1 MRRLIVH
8 PCGLPEQTAL
18 FCVCPTA
25 EGGGTLRTPTANT
38 LLIAISPHSCE
49 WRRGVLARRR
59 GHERGQ
65 EEARPLMTAP
75 SAVSAILRLAL
86 QMSNHRELP

>member
-1 MRRLIVH
+1 
-8 PCGLPEQTAL
+8 
-18 FCVCPTA
+18 
-25 EGGGTLRTPTANT
+25 
-38 LLIAISPHSCE
+38 
-49 WRRGVLARRR
+49 VLARRR